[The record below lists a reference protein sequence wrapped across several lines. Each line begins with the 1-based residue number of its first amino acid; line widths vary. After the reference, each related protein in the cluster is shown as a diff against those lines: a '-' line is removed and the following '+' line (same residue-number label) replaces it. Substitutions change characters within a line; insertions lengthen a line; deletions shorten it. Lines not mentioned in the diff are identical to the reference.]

1 MSDRETRVVGDN
13 DVVSL
18 EYTLTVD
25 GEVVDSSEGHGPIE
39 YIQGKGQIIPGLE
52 KEVYGMA
59 VGESKEVVVSPA
71 EGYGE
76 ENPEAFV
83 EVPKSEF
90 PPEIPLEVGT
100 PLQLRDQQGQ
110 VFDATI
116 AEVKENTVLLNFNHP
131 LAGKTLTFQIKV
143 VDVRPATQEELAHG
157 HVHHH

>member
-1 MSDRETRVVGDN
+1 MSEEKRVVGDN

-39 YIQGKGQIIPGLE
+39 YIQGQGHIIPGLE
-52 KEVYGMA
+52 KAVAGMA
-59 VGESKEVVVSPA
+59 VGESKEVAIVPA

-76 ENPEAFV
+76 EDPNAFV

-100 PLQLRDQQGQ
+100 PLQLRDAQGQ
-110 VFDATI
+110 VFDAYI
-116 AEVKENTVLLNFNHP
+116 AEVKENSAVLNFNHP
-131 LAGKTLTFQIKV
+131 LAGKTLNFSVKV
-143 VDVRPATQEELAHG
+143 VGIREATPEEIAHG

>member
-1 MSDRETRVVGDN
+1 MSDQEKRVVGDN

-143 VDVRPATQEELAHG
+143 VGVRPATQEELDHG

>member
-1 MSDRETRVVGDN
+1 MSEQEKRVVGDN

-39 YIQGKGQIIPGLE
+39 YIQGQGHIIPGLE

-143 VDVRPATQEELAHG
+143 VGVRAATEEELAHG